1 MHCCLVN
8 RSFNLIKNDM
18 AIKDAITIAVD
29 KCQLVGDIT
38 ISPKLGLFLESHN
51 LLINNKP
58 I

>member
-1 MHCCLVN
+1 
-8 RSFNLIKNDM
+8 M